1 MLKLSV
7 NDIVKHNENCYSFV
21 IAVAKR
27 AREIA
32 EQAEDEEVLLEEQQV
47 QIAVR
52 EFVEGK
58 FHIEEDSEWEAGP
71 AEPEEPESAQTD
83 DRGRPRNGAGPES
96 SAGGAGADAGAAG

>member
-27 AREIA
+27 ARQISEA
-32 EQAEDEEVLLEEQQV
+32 AYDESELLDDKPV
-47 QIAVR
+47 QMAVK

-58 FHIEEDSEWEAGP
+58 FRIVEQNPEDYE
-71 AEPEEPESAQTD
+71 
-83 DRGRPRNGAGPES
+83 
-96 SAGGAGADAGAAG
+96 GGN